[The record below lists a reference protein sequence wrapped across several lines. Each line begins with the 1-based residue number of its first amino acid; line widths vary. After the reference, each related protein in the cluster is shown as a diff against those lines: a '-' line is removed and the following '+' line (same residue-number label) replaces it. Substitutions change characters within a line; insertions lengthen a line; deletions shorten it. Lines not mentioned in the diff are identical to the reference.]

1 MGLPTILAASQCKEI
16 DSAKALKTGLLLA
29 FGVAGV
35 MLGIW
40 LADPLIK
47 AIMFWILE
55 L

>member
-1 MGLPTILAASQCKEI
+1 MGLPTILAATSNKEI
-16 DSAKALKTGLLLA
+16 DTAKALKTGLLLA
-29 FGVAGV
+29 FGVAVV

-47 AIMFWILE
+47 AMMFWILE